1 MKTVERVVG
10 QGVPFDR
17 VRRITGYLVGT
28 LERFNNAKRSE
39 VRDRVRHAGPE
50 RGAQLRGARPWP
62 WPLINS

>member
-50 RGAQLRGARPWP
+50 RGAQ
-62 WPLINS
+62 